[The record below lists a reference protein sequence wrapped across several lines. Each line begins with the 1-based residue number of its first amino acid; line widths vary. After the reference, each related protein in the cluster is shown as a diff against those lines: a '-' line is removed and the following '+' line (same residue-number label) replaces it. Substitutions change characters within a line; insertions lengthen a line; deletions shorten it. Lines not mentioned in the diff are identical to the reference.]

1 MNRMGMTLIYVLI
14 SHPLLAGS
22 EVTITKVLTFPNE
35 SKTSLVIYYEGAPE
49 LAFYAVDADEDVL
62 SLDFPGV
69 YSKFDFSS
77 LVLAQV
83 DEVRQVPLDPD
94 ESNGMSVRFFLKP
107 NTDYKIYQNPGTL
120 TLLFETTPEAS
131 APAAAVTTA
140 RVTAPERTVGTVAL
154 PSMGPDARTLSGLA
168 GDNRLYQ
175 LSVQP
180 SAMGGLVYLGVDN
193 LQDFRYFSLEAPKR
207 FVLDLRGTLFSLSA
221 DQLDLNLPLVQKI
234 RARQF
239 QSHPAPI
246 TRLVLDLNDEANISV
261 QEVEGG
267 LTIAFAADSQAL
279 AQVMAQRPTSE
290 PARLAATTSEPAHAN
305 SLASGDRQPESAS
318 ESHEEEIPVPG
329 DPAVSLSSDIAAD
342 DPHFKAEEVLE
353 GETEMLAARMDPPEL
368 APEQA
373 SEQAPH
379 QEADRLAET
388 QTETLA
394 DLTEE
399 PAAQPEEPVA
409 QAAADS
415 AADRQVVADTADSR
429 ATAAEQ
435 GPAATTS
442 QNAAPAEDVPASA
455 TVSTVD
461 DDTAAGEMEIV
472 QLEPEIIDTVEILD
486 EPKPMPAPE
495 AFIRDADLAEEG
507 NLFAEKEKRDKQPQP
522 FVMASDVDLEMA
534 EFLSEEENDSLY
546 GLMKGTKST
555 RANIGRVVVTDKAI
569 DDSRRLAE
577 MKPMQDEDSEEMAP
591 AEIFKSDDRYASLGD
606 DEKQYRGFEIAIID
620 VRDQPVVDLLRF
632 IADQVGINL
641 YVDPEVGDIRATYSF
656 RNMPWDQVLDI
667 ILSNAGLDKEFRN
680 GVLRVATTRK
690 FESEEIARKKLR
702 DQRELSVPTETVY
715 KSLNYA
721 NAAEVMPLVSEYLSP
736 RGTILM
742 DERTNTLIIAD
753 IPQKIVDIRTL
764 INRLDKMISQVTIE
778 ARIVETTTRFLR
790 ELGIQWGLTAQYT
803 PEMGTDTGLR
813 FPNRVNVGGPAVDR
827 PRTVNS
833 PVGGYAINF
842 PIVAENP
849 SGFGLTLGNFL
860 DNFKLDISLQLLEQE
875 GQGQIISSPKITTQN
890 NRTALIR
897 NGQRIPIQTIQRG
910 TVTTKFVDA
919 VLELQVTP
927 HITADETI
935 IMDLVV
941 DKSEPDFTRAAGA
954 GGNPIINVSRAETQV
969 LVKNGGTAV
978 IGGIFALNEQNTQN
992 GIPKLRKIPILK
1004 RLFGSERK
1012 QYTNQE
1018 LLIFVTPRIV
1028 KY

>member
-14 SHPLLAGS
+14 SYPLLSGS
-22 EVTITKVLTFPNE
+22 EVTITKVLSFPNE
-35 SKTSLVIYYEGAPE
+35 SKTSLVIYYEGTPE

-77 LVLAQV
+77 LALAQV

-94 ESNGMSVRFFLKP
+94 ESSGISVRFFMKP
-107 NTDYKIYQNPGTL
+107 NTDYQIYQNVGTL
-120 TLLFETTPEAS
+120 TLLFETKPAGS
-131 APAAAVTTA
+131 APVAAVTPSRAADPGSKT
-140 RVTAPERTVGTVAL
+140 TTSL
-154 PSMGPDARTLSGLA
+154 PPMGPDARTLSGPA
-168 GDNRLYQ
+168 GENRLYQ
-175 LSVQP
+175 LTVQP
-180 SAMGGLVYLGVDN
+180 AGSGGMVYLAVDN

-234 RARQF
+234 RVRQF

-246 TRLVLDLNDEANISV
+246 TRLVLDLNDEANISA
-261 QEVEGG
+261 QQVEGG
-267 LTIAFAADSQAL
+267 LTIAFAADSDAL
-279 AQVMAQRPTSE
+279 VQVMAQRAETAPTRQAPTGNDAAPVADLVADGGN
-290 PARLAATTSEPAHAN
+290 PATS
-305 SLASGDRQPESAS
+305 S
-318 ESHEEEIPVPG
+318 ESLEEEIPIPG
-329 DPAVSLSSDIAAD
+329 EPAVSIGSDIAAD
-342 DPHFKAEEVLE
+342 DPHFKAEEVIE
-353 GETEMLAARMDPPEL
+353 GETEMLAARLDQPEP
-368 APEQA
+368 APQ
-373 SEQAPH
+373 
-379 QEADRLAET
+379 QEADR
-388 QTETLA
+388 
-394 DLTEE
+394 
-399 PAAQPEEPVA
+399 QPEEQTEALANVTE
-409 QAAADS
+409 
-415 AADRQVVADTADSR
+415 TAVEQP
-429 ATAAEQ
+429 AEPAEQ
-435 GPAATTS
+435 TEAATTQQVAAQTVDKETIPAGDPAPASDERVALADEAPAATTVPE
-442 QNAAPAEDVPASA
+442 AGGDGAEDGTEV
-455 TVSTVD
+455 
-461 DDTAAGEMEIV
+461 V
-472 QLEPEIIDTVEILD
+472 QLEPEVIDTVEILD

-495 AFIRDADLAEEG
+495 SFIKDSDLPEED

-534 EFLSEEENDSLY
+534 EFLSDEENDTLY

-555 RANIGRVVVTDKAI
+555 RSNIGRVVVTDRAI
-569 DDSRRLAE
+569 DDNRRLGE
-577 MKPMQDEDSEEMAP
+577 MKPMQEEEAEEVSP
-591 AEIFKSDDRYASLGD
+591 AELFKSDDRYASLGD
-606 DEKQYRGFEIAIID
+606 EEKQYRGFEIAIID

-690 FESEEIARKKLR
+690 FEAEEIARKKLR

-721 NAAEVMPLVSEYLSP
+721 DAAEVMPLVSEYLSP

-764 INRLDKMISQVTIE
+764 IKSLDKMISQVTIE

-813 FPNRVNVGGPAVDR
+813 FPNRVNVGGPSIDQ
-827 PRTVNS
+827 PRSVNS
-833 PVGGYAINF
+833 PIGGYAVNF

-978 IGGIFALNEQNTQN
+978 IGGIFALNEQNTEN
-992 GIPKLRKIPILK
+992 GIPKLRKVPILR

>member
-1 MNRMGMTLIYVLI
+1 
-14 SHPLLAGS
+14 
-22 EVTITKVLTFPNE
+22 
-35 SKTSLVIYYEGAPE
+35 
-49 LAFYAVDADEDVL
+49 
-62 SLDFPGV
+62 
-69 YSKFDFSS
+69 
-77 LVLAQV
+77 V
-83 DEVRQVPLDPD
+83 DEVRQVPLDAYD
-94 ESNGMSVRFFLKP
+94 SNGLSVRFFLKP
-107 NTDYKIYQNPGTL
+107 YTDYKIYQNPGTL

-290 PARLAATTSEPAHAN
+290 PARLAATTSEPAHAD
-305 SLASGDRQPESAS
+305 SLASGDRQPGSAS

-353 GETEMLAARMDPPEL
+353 GETEMLAARIDPPEL

-373 SEQAPH
+373 PEQAPH

-394 DLTEE
+394 YLTEE

-875 GQGQIISSPKITTQN
+875 GQGQIISSPPITPPM
-890 NRTALIR
+890 NRPAWLR
-897 NGQRIPIQTIQRG
+897 NGQRSPIQTIQRG

-1012 QYTNQE
+1012 QYTHQE
-1018 LLIFVTPRIV
+1018 RLIFVTPRIV
-1028 KY
+1028 TY